1 MRELSDEE
9 LLDYMMSSGGRK
21 LLSPEEIER
30 QTRSPEQQHRYV
42 DMAHT
47 AWLLM
52 TWLRCAL
59 KDCLPCGRDDG
70 KCIGD
75 ENLEIAREWLR

>member
-59 KDCLPCGRDDG
+59 KDCLPCGREGDN
-70 KCIGD
+70 CIGD
-75 ENLEIAREWLR
+75 DNLEVAREWLR

>member
-1 MRELSDEE
+1 MRELLDEE
-9 LLDYMMSSGGRK
+9 LLEYMMSSGGRR
-21 LLSPEEIER
+21 LLPPEEIER

-70 KCIGD
+70 KCMGG